1 MMKINIPS
9 SPQQIQ
15 ARLLKLAAFFL
26 FLYSLI
32 LTLSPAARERS
43 WQVDYRWSHWLGFV
57 LWASLIALAHY
68 QLRRRLPDS
77 DPYLL
82 PLAALL
88 SGWGMLTV
96 WRLDASLGLR
106 QALWLV
112 VSLGIFILGLRLP
125 SDLRFLRRYKYLW
138 LTGGLLL
145 TALTL
150 VFGTNPL
157 GAGPRLWLGCCGLYF
172 QPSEPL
178 KLLLIVYLAAYFAD
192 RLPLFPSAPPLPRR
206 AFVVTRSPAPR
217 VSLAPRLILPLL
229 LPTLVLTGLALLL
242 LLVQRDLGTASI
254 FIVLYT
260 IVLHIA
266 SGRKRVLLVSLV
278 GLGLAGLAG
287 YFLFDVVR
295 LRMDAWLNPWLDPSG
310 RSYQI
315 VQSLMAVAN
324 GGIGGRG
331 PGMGSPGLVP
341 ISISD
346 FIFSAIS
353 EESGLVGTIGLF
365 ALLGLFLARGMSVA
379 LRAPDSFRR
388 LLAAGLTAYL
398 GAQSLLIIGG
408 NLRLL
413 PLTGV
418 TLPFVSYGGSS
429 LLTSYL
435 SLLLLISSQPEEEPA
450 PLPRPQPYLVVTC
463 MLGLG
468 LIAASLVNG
477 WWAVWRGPDLLA
489 RTDNARRAISDS
501 YVQRGSLLDRNST
514 PINLTQGES
523 GSYTRVYSYPDL
535 APIAGYTHP
544 IYGQAGLEASLD
556 PYLRGLQG
564 NPASLIWW
572 DHLLYG
578 QPPPGL
584 DVRLTIDLDLQR
596 KADALLGEHAGALV
610 LLNAQSGEILVMA
623 SHPTYDPN
631 KLDEKGDSLAQDP
644 GAPLLDRAAQGIY
657 PVGTAPTPFFFAA
670 GLSENAPH
678 NDLIQLYDALG
689 FYTTPEL
696 RLPIAA
702 ASTASGE
709 LRVSPLQMALAA
721 ATLSNQGILPA
732 PRLAMA
738 VNTPTQGWV
747 ILPPLGEPVQALSAQ
762 SASSTAESLM
772 VSGQPFWQASG
783 KGFETQEHK
792 TITWYL
798 AGTLPGWQGTPLAL
812 VIAIEEDNPSFTEY
826 LGQTLM
832 QEALQP

>member
-1 MMKINIPS
+1 MKINASLP
-9 SPQQIQ
+9 PQQIQ
-15 ARLLKLAAFFL
+15 ARLLELAALFL

-32 LTLSPAARERS
+32 LSLSPAARARS
-43 WQVDYRWSHWLGFV
+43 WAVDYRWSHWLGFV
-57 LWASLIALAHY
+57 LWAGLTALAHY

-88 SGWGMLTV
+88 SGGGMLTV
-96 WRLDASLGLR
+96 WRLDSNLGLR

-125 SDLRFLRRYKYLW
+125 ADLRFLRRYKYLW

-150 VFGTNPL
+150 VLGTNPL
-157 GAGPRLWLGCCGLYF
+157 GDGPRLWLGCCGFYF

-178 KLLLIVYLAAYFAD
+178 KLLLIVYLAAY
-192 RLPLFPSAPPLPRR
+192 
-206 AFVVTRSPAPR
+206 
-217 VSLAPRLILPLL
+217 LAGAMPINLRPWPLL
-229 LPTLVLTGLALLL
+229 APTLVVTGLALLL

-260 IVLHIA
+260 IVLYIA
-266 SGRKRVLLVSLV
+266 SGRKRVLLVSLA
-278 GLGLAGLAG
+278 GLGMAGLAG
-287 YFLFDVVR
+287 YFLFDVIR
-295 LRMDAWLNPWLDPSG
+295 LRVDAWLNPWLDPSG
-310 RSYQI
+310 HSYQI

-331 PGMGSPGLVP
+331 PGMGSPSLVP

-379 LRAPDSFRR
+379 LRASDSFRR

-398 GAQSLLIIGG
+398 VAQSLLIIGG

-435 SLLLLISSQPEEEPA
+435 SLLLLLLISSQPEDEPA
-450 PLPRPQPYLVVTC
+450 PLPRPQPYLIVTG

-468 LIAASLVNG
+468 LIAASLANG

-489 RTDNARRAISDS
+489 RTDNARRAISDR

-535 APIAGYTHP
+535 APIAGYTNP

-596 KADALLGEHAGALV
+596 IADALLGEHAGALV

-631 KLDEKGDSLAQDP
+631 KLDEEGDSLAQDP
-644 GAPLLDRAAQGIY
+644 GAPLLDRAGQGLY
-657 PVGTAPTPFFFAA
+657 PVGTVPTPFLFAA

-696 RLPIAA
+696 RLPVAV
-702 ASTASGE
+702 ASTTSGE

-721 ATLSNQGILPA
+721 AALSNQGILPA

-738 VNTPTQGWV
+738 VDTPQQGWV
-747 ILPPLGEPVQALSAQ
+747 ILPTLGEPVQALSAQ

-783 KGFETQEHK
+783 KGVETQEHK

-798 AGTLPGWQGTPLAL
+798 AGTLPDWQGTPLAM
-812 VIAIEEDNPSFTEY
+812 VIVIEEDNPTFTEY
-826 LGQTLM
+826 LGQTLL